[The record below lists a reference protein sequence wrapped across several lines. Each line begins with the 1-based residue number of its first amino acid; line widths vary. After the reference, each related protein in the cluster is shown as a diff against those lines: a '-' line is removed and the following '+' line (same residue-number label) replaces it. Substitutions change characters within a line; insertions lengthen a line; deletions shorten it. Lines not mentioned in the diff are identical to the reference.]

1 MGQRSKFRFFIRRN
15 PKLLVGGKSNQIIVP
30 FKPLSIILI
39 ILLILLT
46 FYFALRSDLFQIR
59 QLEISNSESF
69 KDCLSEEQLS
79 QRLDVVGRSAIFLET
94 KKLSQDLLAD
104 VICLKS
110 VTITTSWPNKIKINA
125 KIRQPVAAIVA
136 SASARIDNQA
146 TAAAEVSS
154 QEQIFLIDE
163 EAVVIK
169 KVATYSALP
178 KILLLTAEQNFDVV
192 QLPYQL
198 IKTGVDVIS
207 ALSQLQLAVN
217 ELTID
222 ENGQL
227 FAEIEDGVKVLFS
240 NAADPKNQATSLQAI
255 LRQAKID
262 GKKLSK
268 IDLRFTRPHVVY
280 R

>member
-192 QLPYQL
+192 QLPYRL